1 MSGCGFESICVH
13 HILDGLR
20 VGLSHFAGLSRAAVI
35 YAVRPDDPPRIYDP
49 QNLLRGHEPRLA
61 EVYLDSQD
69 WRGNPPDGP
78 LVDYIEPAAAHDL
91 SLAGRIGFGG
101 RAKALAYQM
110 WFTEQHPDLC
120 STGPVQ
126 HWLEYAVRLF
136 AQNCDEQN
144 VLNLDAAEYL
154 LQSLARHAVR
164 DFLVDERSLLL
175 GLDTG
180 LRIYPLL
187 DCVLGVSRTSEEG
200 AWPRGSIVFVEPAF
214 LSHLDFLLRFPE
226 LERPALNNYKHVR
239 KTLQAVESG
248 GRFLASDG
256 RTIVGVAQGQRPPA
270 SVVARFRGG
279 HGFLLLD
286 DELVCSF
293 ADGGFQASNRQP
305 VLVHLEEALLEAEL
319 SAENRHELFSA
330 VTRIVNAA
338 RDNRHGCGLV
348 VDLGKEPVDLPG
360 QKMEEP
366 LDLRREGALSL
377 AISLSRVDGAL
388 HLTGDMQVKSFACLL
403 DGLAVP
409 GENRAR
415 GARFNSAMRFTAQ
428 HPGVV
433 VVVVSADRPVSVIQ
447 GGVELTAQCEWVSMP
462 GLPQPPTLQQ
472 WVDEAVV

>member
-1 MSGCGFESICVH
+1 MPGCGFESICVH

-20 VGLSHFAGLSRAAVI
+20 VGLSHFAGLSRAAAI
-35 YAVRPDDPPRIYDP
+35 YAVNPGDPPRIYDP

-61 EVYLDSQD
+61 EIYLDSED
-69 WRGNPPDGP
+69 WRGQCPDGP
-78 LVDYIEPAAAHDL
+78 LVDFIEPGAAHNL

-101 RAKALAYQM
+101 RSRAVSYQM

-120 STGPVQ
+120 SPGPLR

-136 AQNCDEQN
+136 SQNCDTQN

-154 LQSLARHAVR
+154 LQGLARHAVH
-164 DFLVDERSLLL
+164 DFLVDERSLML

-200 AWPRGSIVFVEPAF
+200 AWPRGAIAFVEPAF
-214 LSHLDFLLRFPE
+214 LPRLDFLLRFPE
-226 LERPALNNYKHVR
+226 LERPSLGNHKHVR

-256 RTIVGVAQGQRPPA
+256 RTIVGVARGPLPPA
-270 SVVARFRGG
+270 TVTARFRGS

-286 DELVCSF
+286 QDLVCSF
-293 ADGGFQASNRQP
+293 ADGDFQASNRQP
-305 VLVHLEEALLEAEL
+305 VLVHLEEALLEAEMG
-319 SAENRHELFSA
+319 AEDRHALFSA

-338 RDNRHGCGLV
+338 RDNRHGCALV
-348 VDLGKEPVDLPG
+348 VDLGAAPVDMAG
-360 QKMEEP
+360 QKLEQP
-366 LDLRREGALSL
+366 LDLRRDGALDL
-377 AISLSRVDGAL
+377 AINLSKVDGAL
-388 HLTGDMQVKSFACLL
+388 HLTGDLHIRGFACLM

-415 GARFNSAMRFTAQ
+415 GARFNSAMRFTAL

-433 VVVVSADRPVSVIQ
+433 VVVVSADRPVSVFQ

-462 GLPQPPTLQQ
+462 GLPRPPTLRR

>member
-1 MSGCGFESICVH
+1 MPGCGFESICVH

-20 VGLSHFAGLSRAAVI
+20 VGLSHFAGLSRAAAI
-35 YAVRPDDPPRIYDP
+35 YAVGPDDPPRIYDP

-61 EVYLDSQD
+61 EVYLDSRD
-69 WRGNPPDGP
+69 WRGTQPDGP
-78 LVDYIEPAAAHDL
+78 LVDFIEPAAAHDL

-101 RAKALAYQM
+101 RSKALAYQM

-120 STGPVQ
+120 SVGPIR

-136 AQNCDEQN
+136 SQNYDMQN

-154 LQSLARHAVR
+154 LQGLARHAVR
-164 DFLVDERSLLL
+164 DFLVDERSMLL

-200 AWPRGSIVFVEPAF
+200 VWPRGSICFVEPSF
-214 LSHLDFLLRFPE
+214 LGRLDFLLRFPE
-226 LERPALNNYKHVR
+226 MERPVLGNSKHVR

-248 GRFLASDG
+248 VRYLASDG
-256 RTIVGVAQGQRPPA
+256 RTIVGVARGPLPPA
-270 SVVARFRGG
+270 TVTARFRGG

-286 DELVCSF
+286 EDLVCSF

-305 VLVHLEEALLEAEL
+305 VLVHLEEALLEAEM
-319 SAENRHELFSA
+319 SAEVRHDLFLA

-338 RDNRHGCGLV
+338 RDSLHGCALV
-348 VDLGKEPVDLPG
+348 MDLGKEPVDLAG
-360 QKMEEP
+360 QKLERP
-366 LDLRREGALSL
+366 LDLRRDGAMDL
-377 AISLSRVDGAL
+377 ATSLSRVDGAL
-388 HLTGDMQVKSFACLL
+388 HVTADLQLQGFACLL

-433 VVVVSADRPVSVIQ
+433 VVVVSSDRPVSMFQ
-447 GGVELTAQCEWVSMP
+447 GGVELTAQCEWISMP
-462 GLPQPPTLQQ
+462 GIPRPPTLRR